1 NAHLSWRARLKPE
14 WVAVH
19 PANRDGSGVSPSCVH
34 QLASDI
40 SECGWDW
47 AQIRALCVELSHKE
61 IPLVVKFNQELDAH
75 VDDTMK
81 LAPIIKETIRYGSL
95 SASHTNCAL
104 RLFAASCLHDGNPDL
119 LVKGKLS
126 LHQLRDK
133 DAAYADA
140 AENGLTWSIISST
153 VITRYPALCG
163 LLQQA
168 MNTGAQLQ
176 RQEGELQICL
186 RLLGAWQQ
194 EAKSKPD
201 TQVQFKEIRSKV
213 LRTKPSC
220 SNAAPFMYTFILRY
234 GGGADGQWIRESE
247 QFVKRAGGSQRQLG
261 PDRWDNLSL
270 PGKGGEHLLRL
281 RHAALRVSYIEE
293 KPLSV
298 SDLRRLLRSNDAAAA
313 EQLMQDVR
321 ELGRITLASDLHQEV
336 LLFEH
341 QIVTQLLDRTGRLP
355 SMEHAAQAF
364 IVKVQERGG
373 PLLTEKWSAF
383 TVEKPAVAGP
393 MLTYDRHGE
402 LAECEAIVKELGF
415 NAGDAVMRRAD
426 KVAAT
431 ISGFTQSHVI
441 LRIESGLISG
451 TAKVLAKSF
460 SKKEWTH
467 CAAKKEVE
475 EVQEHWQHRIG
486 SHVEFGVL
494 YLKGKITA
502 ALLQEELKH
511 LDTLQHLTIQAKPF
525 KNVVATKNF
534 ATNKLVL
541 VPMTT
546 RISTQLQKSGA
557 QLLGELMAGPE
568 GGLSFWLVPCF
579 AAPKPHP
586 EGSKGMIAPFWLV
599 QTTEQPDEA
608 NMEVTP
614 DLGSHN
620 ESDKLIHQVTIKVP
634 VMKNTRAIKAGEQL
648 VVHRK
653 KDTKVPDLE
662 EIIPTAAPM
671 KRRRLKTSE

>member
-1 NAHLSWRARLKPE
+1 M
-14 WVAVH
+14 
-19 PANRDGSGVSPSCVH
+19 SPSCVH

-47 AQIRALCVELSHKE
+47 AQIRALCVELSHEE

-176 RQEGELQICL
+176 RQEACL

-298 SDLRRLLRSNDAAAA
+298 SDLRRLLRSKTFGSS
-313 EQLMQDVR
+313 V
-321 ELGRITLASDLHQEV
+321 ASPWPPTCIRRCFSLSIRSSHSCW
-336 LLFEH
+336 
-341 QIVTQLLDRTGRLP
+341 TGKGACPAWSTPPRP
-355 SMEHAAQAF
+355 S
-364 IVKVQERGG
+364 
-373 PLLTEKWSAF
+373 S
-383 TVEKPAVAGP
+383 
-393 MLTYDRHGE
+393 
-402 LAECEAIVKELGF
+402 
-415 NAGDAVMRRAD
+415 
-426 KVAAT
+426 
-431 ISGFTQSHVI
+431 
-441 LRIESGLISG
+441 
-451 TAKVLAKSF
+451 
-460 SKKEWTH
+460 
-467 CAAKKEVE
+467 
-475 EVQEHWQHRIG
+475 
-486 SHVEFGVL
+486 
-494 YLKGKITA
+494 
-502 ALLQEELKH
+502 
-511 LDTLQHLTIQAKPF
+511 
-525 KNVVATKNF
+525 
-534 ATNKLVL
+534 
-541 VPMTT
+541 
-546 RISTQLQKSGA
+546 
-557 QLLGELMAGPE
+557 
-568 GGLSFWLVPCF
+568 
-579 AAPKPHP
+579 
-586 EGSKGMIAPFWLV
+586 
-599 QTTEQPDEA
+599 
-608 NMEVTP
+608 
-614 DLGSHN
+614 
-620 ESDKLIHQVTIKVP
+620 
-634 VMKNTRAIKAGEQL
+634 
-648 VVHRK
+648 
-653 KDTKVPDLE
+653 
-662 EIIPTAAPM
+662 
-671 KRRRLKTSE
+671 